1 MSFVVVLI
9 RQENSGAEGDD
20 PVMSQA
26 PEKGNMEDD
35 RVDLS
40 DNIHRSRKS
49 GHWRSLIPMDR
60 KVGW

>member
-1 MSFVVVLI
+1 MP
-9 RQENSGAEGDD
+9 GAEGDD

-35 RVDLS
+35 RVDLN
-40 DNIHRSRKS
+40 DNIHCSRKS

>member
-1 MSFVVVLI
+1 MP
-9 RQENSGAEGDD
+9 GAEGDD

-35 RVDLS
+35 RVDLN
-40 DNIHRSRKS
+40 DNIHCSRKS
-49 GHWRSLIPMDR
+49 GHWRSFDSNGR